1 MCLKQL
7 LAYSTTCRCERLMKE
22 MVTLVMGFSVSFE
35 TKGFIL
41 NITEHDFFV
50 HVTYKRVCKAN
61 PTSGNKLFFAKVP
74 EFPRL
79 QKQFY
84 RHIGLRC

>member
-7 LAYSTTCRCERLMKE
+7 LAYSTTCSCERLMKE

-41 NITEHDFFV
+41 KITEHDFFA
-50 HVTYKRVCKAN
+50 HVT
-61 PTSGNKLFFAKVP
+61 
-74 EFPRL
+74 
-79 QKQFY
+79 
-84 RHIGLRC
+84 

>member
-7 LAYSTTCRCERLMKE
+7 LAYSTTCSCERLMKE

-41 NITEHDFFV
+41 NITEHDFSV
-50 HVTYKRVCKAN
+50 HVT
-61 PTSGNKLFFAKVP
+61 
-74 EFPRL
+74 
-79 QKQFY
+79 
-84 RHIGLRC
+84 